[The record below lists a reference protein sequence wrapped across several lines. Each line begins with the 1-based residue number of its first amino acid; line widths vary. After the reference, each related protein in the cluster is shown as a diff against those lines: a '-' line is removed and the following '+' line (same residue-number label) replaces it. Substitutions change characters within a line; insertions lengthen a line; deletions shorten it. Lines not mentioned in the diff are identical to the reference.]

1 MYRWL
6 SLMAEIPRRRTGVD
20 LSDLYTEIG
29 SIAGQLTP
37 DPTPTASSRSPRRR
51 RRPKSRLVTAGLL
64 IAGLGFVAGGIYVI
78 ATPLIGVWQRGGA
91 DDQAL
96 KDWKSGGSQALVGR
110 LTGAGAAGDTHD
122 VSAPVGACNS
132 ATVPADDY
140 ALVSFPT
147 LSKYGYA
154 GVAGNGT
161 WDELKS
167 RSMVHYTGTPD
178 PGQAGNVIIGF
189 HREPHY
195 EHIDDLKAGDA
206 ITVQD
211 RSCHV
216 FHYTV
221 TQRWVLDPDNV
232 TQLNPTT
239 GHDLTLVTCT
249 PFWVDSQRI
258 VWRATLTG

>member
-1 MYRWL
+1 
-6 SLMAEIPRRRTGVD
+6 MAEFPRGRAGAD

-29 SIAGQLTP
+29 SIAGQLVP
-37 DPTPTASSRSPRRR
+37 DPTPPDPARARRR
-51 RRPKSRLVTAGLL
+51 RRPRLLTAILL
-64 IAGLGFVAGGIYVI
+64 IAGVGFVGGGLYVI
-78 ATPLIGVWQRGGA
+78 VSPLIGVWQRGQA

-96 KDWKSGGSQALVGR
+96 KDWNTGGSQALVG
-110 LTGAGAAGDTHD
+110 GSGDTHD
-122 VSAPVGACNS
+122 VAAPAA
-132 ATVPADDY
+132 ATSCDTATIPADDY

-178 PGQAGNVIIGF
+178 PGQAGNVIIAF

-195 EHIDDLKAGDA
+195 EHIDELNTGDA

-221 TQRWVLDPDNV
+221 TQRWVLDPDRV
-232 TQLNPTT
+232 TQLNPTS

-249 PFWVDSQRI
+249 PFWIDSQRI
-258 VWRATLTG
+258 VWRATLTS

>member
-1 MYRWL
+1 
-6 SLMAEIPRRRTGVD
+6 MAEIPRRRSGVD
-20 LSDLYTEIG
+20 LSELYSELG
-29 SIAGQLTP
+29 SLAGQLS
-37 DPTPTASSRSPRRR
+37 PTPTAPAAAAPRRR
-51 RRPKSRLVTAGLL
+51 RRSRTRLLTAGLL
-64 IAGLGFVAGGIYVI
+64 LVGLGLIGAGIYVI
-78 ATPLIGVWQRGGA
+78 ALPLVGVWQRGHA

-96 KDWKSGGSQALVGR
+96 NEWKTGGSQALVG
-110 LTGAGAAGDTHD
+110 GVSGGDSHD
-122 VSAPVGACNS
+122 VAAPATCSA
-132 ATVPADDY
+132 ATIPADDY
-140 ALVSFPT
+140 ALVSFPS
-147 LSKYGYA
+147 LARYGYA

-167 RSMVHYTGTPD
+167 RSMVHYQGTPA
-178 PGQAGNVIIGF
+178 PGQTGNVIIAF

-195 EHIDDLKAGDA
+195 EHIDELRAGDQ

-221 TQRWVLDPDNV
+221 TQSWTLDPQSV

-258 VWRATLTG
+258 VWRATLTS